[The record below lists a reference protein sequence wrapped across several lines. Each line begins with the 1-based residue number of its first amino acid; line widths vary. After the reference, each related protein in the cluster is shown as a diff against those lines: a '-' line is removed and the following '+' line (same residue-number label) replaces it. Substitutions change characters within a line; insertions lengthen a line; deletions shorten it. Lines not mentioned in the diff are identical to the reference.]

1 MTRLDRLTER
11 LNLKEFQ
18 LKALLDVTK
27 AINTNEDRDELLHLY
42 KHIVQD
48 QLGITRLMLFEKAPH
63 WRCVLAYGSSAKDAE
78 MDVEH
83 LFGSYKDIQGIPSES
98 RSSLGSFDIAV
109 PVYHLERPLA
119 FLLIG
124 DVDEA
129 EQRMSPTVKHLNFI
143 QTLTNLIVVAMENKR
158 LAAEAL
164 QQERMKRELELAA
177 EMQNMLI
184 PRDLPVND
192 RFETAAYYLP
202 HIQVGG
208 DHYDIIYNGTNE
220 VIIVV
225 ADVSGKGMAAA
236 LLMSNFQATLRAL
249 LAYRDLPMEGLLHD
263 LNNKVFTR
271 ARGDRFVTFF
281 IARCDLDKGT
291 ITYVN
296 AGHNPALLWNGK
308 TCEELC
314 AGSIAL
320 GMMPELPF
328 LNVGTAKFRSGD
340 ALLCYTDGLV
350 EQENAHA
357 QAFETGPIMNALSDF
372 ASSGAQAVNTA
383 LMATFEAHRDG
394 QPFLDDIA
402 LLTCK
407 FK

>member
-27 AINTNEDRDELLHLY
+27 AINTNEDRDEMLHLY

-143 QTLTNLIVVAMENKR
+143 QTLTNLIVVAMENRR
-158 LAAEAL
+158 LAHQAL
-164 QQERMKRELELAA
+164 LRERENRDLELAR
-177 EMQNMLI
+177 EFF
-184 PRDLPVND
+184 PR
-192 RFETAAYYLP
+192 T
-202 HIQVGG
+202 VG
-208 DHYDIIYNGTNE
+208 I
-220 VIIVV
+220 
-225 ADVSGKGMAAA
+225 
-236 LLMSNFQATLRAL
+236 
-249 LAYRDLPMEGLLHD
+249 
-263 LNNKVFTR
+263 
-271 ARGDRFVTFF
+271 
-281 IARCDLDKGT
+281 
-291 ITYVN
+291 
-296 AGHNPALLWNGK
+296 
-308 TCEELC
+308 
-314 AGSIAL
+314 
-320 GMMPELPF
+320 
-328 LNVGTAKFRSGD
+328 
-340 ALLCYTDGLV
+340 
-350 EQENAHA
+350 
-357 QAFETGPIMNALSDF
+357 
-372 ASSGAQAVNTA
+372 
-383 LMATFEAHRDG
+383 RDG
-394 QPFLDDIA
+394 RILLDGRTDEIPDA
-402 LLTCK
+402 DFVDLYELEGAV
-407 FK
+407 